1 MIAGTEQVQ
10 TTGRLTMS
18 IRRVLLGRSTV
29 AHGLSLNLK
38 GHPSVYRHCY

>member
-10 TTGRLTMS
+10 TGKLTKS
-18 IRRVLLGRSTV
+18 IDRVLLGRSTV

-38 GHPSVYRHCY
+38 GHPSVYKNCY